1 MYGERVI
8 NLAKIQIKSITHK
21 IIILFAISMTTALT
35 LFLILFSLTNLILDD
50 FFQNSSFRLK
60 VSKPLVQEFKTYVAQ
75 NTLKATD
82 TEKIREWARDNNIE
96 YFTIS
101 RENLLLYDNSYLG
114 TIDINYTESEQL
126 NYTRLYLSNV
136 TFSDGDAD
144 VFIYKNRER
153 IYYFTT
159 YALVALLCGV
169 VGFSIVLVGARK
181 EIRYIV
187 ELGNEVSKMH
197 YGLENASFRVEGN
210 DEISSLADAIENMR
224 TDLIAKEQKE
234 IEMKKAQD
242 NLVLGMAHDLRTPLT
257 SLIAYIEV
265 VKKQQK
271 FEDVEKYSDKAL
283 QKADEIKSLS
293 DQLFDFFLINS
304 GKKDEFETINIEYAF
319 NDYLSEMYNYLETQG
334 FLIEVLELTWPHQN
348 VSISFDYIGRIINN
362 IQSNIVKYADP
373 AKPVFLSTR
382 SDGKNFYISVE
393 NTISNYAHDNSS
405 NGIGLKNISSMMKK
419 MNGNCSIH
427 TDKKTFKIELSIAI
441 L

>member
-1 MYGERVI
+1 M
-8 NLAKIQIKSITHK
+8 AKIQIKSITHK
-21 IIILFAISMTTALT
+21 IMVLFAISMAASLT
-35 LFLILFSLTNLILDD
+35 LFLILFSITNLILDD
-50 FFQNSSFRLK
+50 VFQNSSFRIN
-60 VSKPLVQEFKTYVAQ
+60 VSKPLVQQFQAYVAQ

-82 TEKIREWARDNNIE
+82 TKEIRGWARENNVE

-114 TIDINYTESEQL
+114 KIAINYTESEQL

-144 VFIYKNRER
+144 VFIYKNTER
-153 IYYFTT
+153 IYYFTA
-159 YALVALLCGV
+159 YALVALLCGA

-197 YGLENASFRVEGN
+197 YGLKNAFFRVEGN

-265 VKKQQK
+265 VKKQQS
-271 FEDVEKYSDKAL
+271 FADVTKYSDKAL
-283 QKADEIKSLS
+283 QKAGEIKSLS

-304 GKKDEFETINIEYAF
+304 GEKDEFETVNIEYAF
-319 NDYLSEMYNYLETQG
+319 NDYLSELCSYLETQG
-334 FLIEVLELTWPHQN
+334 FFIEVLELTWPHQN

-362 IQSNIVKYADP
+362 IQSNIVKYADSL
-373 AKPVFLSTR
+373 KPVFLSTK
-382 SDGKNFYISVE
+382 SDGKNFYISIE
-393 NTISNYAHDNSS
+393 NTISDHAHDNSS

-427 TDKKTFKIELSIAI
+427 ANKQTFKIELSIAI